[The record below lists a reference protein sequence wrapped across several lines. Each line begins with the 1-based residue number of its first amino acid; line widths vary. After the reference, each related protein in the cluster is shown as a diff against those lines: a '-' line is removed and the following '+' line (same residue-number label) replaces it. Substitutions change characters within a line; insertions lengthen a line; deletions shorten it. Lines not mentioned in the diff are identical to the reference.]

1 MGDGP
6 GRRCDRAEPGLAAG
20 HRAELGGVRGNG
32 WIDAVHPDDRAAVI
46 ERWSRTLREVRPRF
60 IHTYRLRLATGGYRH
75 FAVDAATGTR

>member
-1 MGDGP
+1 MSEPSP
-6 GRRCDRAEPGLAAG
+6 GWQRVTVQSWE
-20 HRAELGGVRGNG
+20 EFRGNG